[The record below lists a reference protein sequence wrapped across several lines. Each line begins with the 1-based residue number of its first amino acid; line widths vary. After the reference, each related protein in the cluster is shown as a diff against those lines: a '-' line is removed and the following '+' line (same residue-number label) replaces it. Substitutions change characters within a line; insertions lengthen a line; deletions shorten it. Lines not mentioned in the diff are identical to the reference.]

1 MDQFTFEKRGLLM
14 VLSAPSG
21 GGKSV
26 VLRRLLEGEA
36 GLTYSV
42 SVTSRPPRPG
52 EVDGQDYHFVD
63 RPSFE
68 EMIRKDV
75 FYEWAEVHG
84 NLYGTREDT
93 VDEALGRGLD
103 VAMDLDVKGGLSV
116 KWRRPDS
123 VLVFLMPPSIEVLEQ
138 RLRERKTDS
147 EEQIQ
152 LRLKNAQEELT
163 HWRLYDYVVVNDSLD
178 QTLTTVGDILHAERC
193 RARRLRLRGDS

>member
-1 MDQFTFEKRGLLM
+1 MDRFAFEKRGLLM

-26 VLRRLLEGEA
+26 VLRRLLESES

-42 SVTSRPPRPG
+42 SVTSRPPRTG
-52 EVDGQDYHFVD
+52 EVDGRDYHFVD
-63 RPSFE
+63 RPTFE
-68 EMIRKDV
+68 RMIREDV

-84 NLYGTREDT
+84 HLYGTREDT
-93 VDEALGRGLD
+93 VEDALDRGLD
-103 VAMDLDVKGGLSV
+103 VAMDLDVRGGLSV

-123 VLVFLMPPSIEVLEQ
+123 VLVFLMPPSVQVLEQ

-152 LRLKNAQEELT
+152 VRLRNAHEELT
-163 HWRLYDYVVVNDSLD
+163 HWRLYDYVVVNDSLEE
-178 QTLTTVGDILHAERC
+178 TLAAVADILRAERC
-193 RARRLRLRGDS
+193 RARRLRLREDH